1 MYDIQLTSHH
11 VKEIFKQIELT
22 IYLDFR
28 KVVAQSCLAKNV
40 FLKIS
45 QNSQETTVVQVS
57 FLIKRLPQRSFS
69 CEFYKIHKNTFFT
82 EHLRTSGSW
91 NKITISL
98 FFLNLQIWI
107 VTFHSVE
114 SVQIRRFFFGPYSV
128 HIQENTDQ
136 KKLRIWTLLTQYL
149 GCQVLKFFRFFLW
162 VNKVCFKSYSN

>member
-28 KVVAQSCLAKNV
+28 KVVAQSCLTKNV

-114 SVQIRRFFFGPYSV
+114 SVQIRRFFFLSLFSPHTGKYGPEK
-128 HIQENTDQ
+128 IT
-136 KKLRIWTLLTQYL
+136 YL
-149 GCQVLKFFRFFLW
+149 DTFNAVFRLSGFKIFSFFF
-162 VNKVCFKSYSN
+162 VSK